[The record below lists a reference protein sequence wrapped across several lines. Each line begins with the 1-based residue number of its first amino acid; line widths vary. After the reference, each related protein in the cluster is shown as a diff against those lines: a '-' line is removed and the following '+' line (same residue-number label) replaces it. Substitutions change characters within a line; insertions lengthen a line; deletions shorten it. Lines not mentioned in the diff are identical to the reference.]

1 MKLKCA
7 QRGDMESESN
17 RIFLCHH
24 CGKPVCQEHSV
35 KVDDDG
41 AFADPGFPP
50 SIAAVH
56 CPDCARQHH
65 GRGDGWREWA
75 GATS

>member
-24 CGKPVCQEHSV
+24 CGKPVCEEHGELV
-35 KVDDDG
+35 EDDG
-41 AFADPGFPP
+41 AFADSDFPL
-50 SIAAVH
+50 SISAMH
-56 CPDCARQHH
+56 CPECAGHH
-65 GRGDGWREWA
+65 GRKDGWRAWA
-75 GATS
+75 AP